1 MHAENQSLKVRI
13 LVPVFNDWTAVAE
26 LIQRLGSV
34 LNGREEDFRL
44 LLIND
49 GSTEPDYSAWR
60 TATPFPGHELRLRRN
75 LGHQRAIAIG
85 LAWLFDEDPVDAV
98 VVMDGDGEDRPED
111 VPRLLDRF
119 AQGGGR
125 LSVFAERT
133 RRSEGMAFASL
144 YAAYRLLHRMATGI
158 PVRIGNFSILSR
170 AHLDGLMVS
179 SDLWNH
185 YAAAVVHLGVPI
197 VTIPTTR
204 GKRYS
209 GSSRMN
215 FASLVRHG
223 LSALAVFAD
232 VIAVRSLV
240 ATGILCGV
248 SFALLVFFAFTRVFT
263 NWQLPQW
270 TIYASAFFLIVLL
283 QLLSLTFSATLH
295 AFAGSTSARFLP
307 VRDYSH
313 FVQQAIEIE
322 RPPARGL
329 GGAR

>member
-1 MHAENQSLKVRI
+1 M
-13 LVPVFNDWTAVAE
+13 VPVFNDWAAVAE
-26 LIQRLGSV
+26 LVQRLGDV
-34 LNGREEDFRL
+34 LKGREEDFRL
-44 LLIND
+44 LLVND
-49 GSTEPDYSAWR
+49 GSTEPDPGGWSVASA
-60 TATPFPGHELRLRRN
+60 FPGQELRLRRN

-85 LAWLFDEDPVDAV
+85 LAWLFEEDPVDAV

-133 RRSEGMAFASL
+133 RRSEGLAFAGL
-144 YAAYRLLHRMATGI
+144 YAAYRLLHRIATGI
-158 PVRIGNFSILSR
+158 PVRIGNFSILSY

-179 SDLWNH
+179 SDVWNH
-185 YAAAVVHLGVPI
+185 YAAAVVHLGVPMA
-197 VTIPTTR
+197 TIPTTR

-209 GSSRMN
+209 GRSRMN
-215 FASLVRHG
+215 FAGLVRHG

-240 ATGILCGV
+240 ATGILCAV
-248 SFALLVFFAFTRVFT
+248 SFVLLIFFAVTRVFT
-263 NWQLPQW
+263 SWPLPQW
-270 TIYASAFFLIVLL
+270 TVYASAFFLIVLL

-313 FVQQAIEIE
+313 FVKEAIEIE
-322 RPPARGL
+322 RRAAHGL
-329 GGAR
+329 GEVG